1 MCFMTSD
8 SRFPVFAF
16 MLQAD
21 DLSTSWVPE
30 KLQACMLPYT
40 VYNRSSE
47 ISAVS
52 VYVYRYSHCR
62 PIHEEEIATNWRIA
76 YALYSQIYRHNIF
89 TPLPLSLLLI
99 LMLRLLLPVLYFP
112 FQFQCS
118 SYPSTSL
125 ELWLSLYII
134 AIDSILS
141 CLHYIHTHIHHV
153 LWFTQKILVR
163 CVQSMKRMMNV
174 CPGFVSS

>member
-1 MCFMTSD
+1 MIFRLHEYLRNCKHVCCLIPSTIDHLKSAQCLFMYIHIAIVGLYTKKKSPRIEGLRMR
-8 SRFPVFAF
+8 SIVR
-16 MLQAD
+16 
-21 DLSTSWVPE
+21 ST
-30 KLQACMLPYT
+30 
-40 VYNRSSE
+40 
-47 ISAVS
+47 
-52 VYVYRYSHCR
+52 
-62 PIHEEEIATNWRIA
+62 
-76 YALYSQIYRHNIF
+76 HNIF

-112 FQFQCS
+112 FQFQFS

-134 AIDSILS
+134 AIVSILS